1 VRLFFVNRDLSS
13 TLMAT
18 RNLTK
23 KFEGFRQQ
31 FKGMNSRKGGQSLSD
46 SLLTESHGSVDP
58 SAVAIAIS
66 PTASLPPEW
75 VDIVDLIQKDIGRI
89 KDNIRVL
96 QNMHQARL
104 KVSFGDDEAEKDHE
118 IDILTQEITRLL
130 KNCESGLKRIATIGN
145 PAGGSLPQQERTVRL
160 NVMRALATELQ
171 SLSKGFRM
179 AQKDFL
185 LRLRGQEEMGQE
197 FFAGEDGDSKKP
209 LSFDEALERGF
220 TEAELAQLQ
229 EVEQTATEREKE
241 IIRIA
246 QSINDLAAIFKELSV
261 LVIEQGTVLDRIDY
275 NVEQTLVKVNLA
287 VGDLVQAD
295 KYSAQART
303 CKCIIALT
311 IVVIILTIILIWKH
325 SSSSSSS

>member
-1 VRLFFVNRDLSS
+1 
-13 TLMAT
+13 MAT

-31 FKGMNSRKGGQSLSD
+31 FKSMNSRKGGQNLSET
-46 SLLTESHGSVDP
+46 LLTESGSVDP
-58 SAVAIAIS
+58 AAVAIAIS

-75 VDIVDLIQKDIGRI
+75 VDIVDSIQKDIGRI
-89 KDNIRVL
+89 KENIRVL

-104 KVSFGDDEAEKDHE
+104 KVSFGDDEAEKDRE

-130 KNCESGLKRIATIGN
+130 KNSESGLKRIATIGN
-145 PAGGSLPQQERTVRL
+145 PTRGSLPQQERTVRL

-185 LRLRGQEEMGQE
+185 LRLRGQEEVGQE
-197 FFAGEDGDSKKP
+197 FFSTEDGDSKKP
-209 LSFDEALERGF
+209 LSIEEAVERGF
-220 TEAELAQLQ
+220 TESEMQQL
-229 EVEQTATEREKE
+229 EVLEQNATEREKE

-275 NVEQTLVKVNLA
+275 NVEQAMVKVNIA
-287 VGDLVQAD
+287 VGELVQAD

-303 CKCIIALT
+303 CKCIVALLL
-311 IVVIILTIILIWKH
+311 VVIILSIILIYKH
-325 SSSSSSS
+325 TKSSS